1 MDGFNKEKKREFIN
15 TVKSSKSVI
24 TGGAGFI
31 GSNLTDHLVKHGH
44 KVIVLDNFISGK
56 KSNLSHHNKKDVKVV
71 KMDISKSKNLNRHFK
86 GADYVFHLA
95 ALAQI
100 IPSIKHPKKY
110 FENNVLGTLK
120 VVEAAKKAK
129 VKKLIY
135 AASSSC
141 YGAPKKF
148 PTSEKDKIDL
158 KNPYAATKFIGEE
171 IVMRYS
177 SIFKMPNIS
186 FRFFNVYGPRLDAS
200 GQYSAVIGTFLSQ
213 IKKNKPLTIVGDGK
227 QTRDFIH
234 VDDLANAFLKVINSK
249 NVGKIYNLGSG
260 KKISINS
267 IAKIF
272 NGKKR
277 FIPIRPG
284 EPRNS
289 LANISKVKKDI
300 NWKPQ
305 ISIET
310 GIKQL
315 LKN

>member
-1 MDGFNKEKKREFIN
+1 MLWCTKKI
-15 TVKSSKSVI
+15 
-24 TGGAGFI
+24 
-31 GSNLTDHLVKHGH
+31 
-44 KVIVLDNFISGK
+44 
-56 KSNLSHHNKKDVKVV
+56 
-71 KMDISKSKNLNRHFK
+71 
-86 GADYVFHLA
+86 
-95 ALAQI
+95 
-100 IPSIKHPKKY
+100 
-110 FENNVLGTLK
+110 
-120 VVEAAKKAK
+120 
-129 VKKLIY
+129 
-135 AASSSC
+135 
-141 YGAPKKF
+141 

-158 KNPYAATKFIGEE
+158 KNLYAATKFIGEE

-300 NWKPQ
+300 N
-305 ISIET
+305 
-310 GIKQL
+310 
-315 LKN
+315 